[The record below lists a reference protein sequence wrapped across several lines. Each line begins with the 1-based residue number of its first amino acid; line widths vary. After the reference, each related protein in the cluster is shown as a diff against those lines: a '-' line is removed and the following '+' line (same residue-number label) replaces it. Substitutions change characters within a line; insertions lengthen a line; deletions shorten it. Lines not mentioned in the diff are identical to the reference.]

1 MITIYSKANCPQCT
15 NAKALLKSY
24 DIEFEDVR
32 IDEDVNGREFVLGE
46 GHKSVPQFYVKRT
59 YFGGFKDLTSM
70 TREQI
75 LDKVGE

>member
-24 DIEFEDVR
+24 DIDFNDVR
-32 IDEDVNGREFVLGE
+32 IDEDDQARHFVLGE
-46 GHKSVPQFYVKRT
+46 GHKSVPQLYVDTT

>member
-15 NAKALLKSY
+15 NAKALLNSY
-24 DIEFEDVR
+24 DIEYNDVH
-32 IDEDVNGREFVLGE
+32 IDEDTGARDFVLSE
-46 GHKSVPQFYVKRT
+46 GHKSVPQLYVGQT
-59 YFGGFKDLTSM
+59 YFGGFKDVTSM